1 MRHPEDE
8 LTAYL
13 DGALAPAERAS
24 VEAHLGECPRCRAAR
39 DRLAATL
46 ALLRRLPATSAP
58 SPGFEQRFYARLA
71 TERPAPAVRPGIHAW
86 LRWRFAAPALATAA
100 VAAALIVTTSHR
112 RAHERA
118 LAEHLDLLESY
129 EEVAS
134 VDAVDTAED
143 AQVVAHLH
151 ELEPR
156 P

>member
-13 DGALAPAERAS
+13 DGALAPAARDA
-24 VEAHLGECPRCRAAR
+24 VEAHLAGCPGCRAAR

-46 ALLRRLPATSAP
+46 ALLRRLPVASAP
-58 SPGFEQRFYARLA
+58 SPRFEQRLFTRLA
-71 TERPAPAVRPGIHAW
+71 AERPAPAARPRLRAW
-86 LRWRFAAPALATAA
+86 LGWRFAGPALATAA
-100 VAAALIVTTSHR
+100 LAATLIVTTSHR
-112 RAHERA
+112 RAHARA